1 MEEIGVS
8 EYQVVGIRRTGNQET
23 LSLTIDDSSWLFGPF
38 VVKTYL
44 KNKPNAGLQP
54 ETRISKSETRIESG
68 FVHVH
73 SWFKTFS
80 KMYKNAQKIYKNS
93 HKPLKPMS
101 KIRITYLVS
110 GISSNPILKKTNP
123 ISSSLMS

>member
-44 KNKPNAGLQP
+44 KKQTQCRPTAG
-54 ETRISKSETRIESG
+54 
-68 FVHVH
+68 
-73 SWFKTFS
+73 
-80 KMYKNAQKIYKNS
+80 NS
-93 HKPLKPMS
+93 
-101 KIRITYLVS
+101 
-110 GISSNPILKKTNP
+110 NF
-123 ISSSLMS
+123 